1 VKATSGLFGSRP
13 EPLPMD
19 AISLIA
25 KQFGV
30 CGKLTALGSERDQI
44 VRIEVSTGS
53 GYVLKLSNPV
63 ESAAVADFEASV
75 LEHLERV
82 APGLPVPRLRR
93 AIDGSRALR
102 CRSSQGERSVR
113 LFTFLEGMPL
123 GEANLCVALRESIG
137 ATLADLDS
145 ALRSMPSLAAEREM
159 LWDFA
164 QASGLQHLTS
174 YVGDA
179 SLRNRVS
186 AALRGLEIAD
196 ISGQRGLRSQWLH
209 NDFNLSNVLVSHANA
224 HTVCGIIDFGDMVFG
239 PLICDLAVACAYV
252 MEASCPLTSISDV
265 VRGYHARIPLSEPE
279 LVLLPPLIA
288 ARLAMT
294 ITVGGW
300 RATLEPNNSDYIL
313 RNYPAA
319 VAKLQALQE
328 IPASEVAAFVARH
341 MTVIGDR
348 A

>member
-1 VKATSGLFGSRP
+1 VKATSELFGSRP

-19 AISLIA
+19 EIASLA

-30 CGKLTALGSERDQI
+30 CGKLSALGSERDQI

-53 GYVLKLSNPV
+53 GYVLKLSNPA
-63 ESAAVADFEASV
+63 ESVAAVDFEASV

-82 APGLPVPRLRR
+82 APELPVPRVRR

-102 CRSSQGERSVR
+102 CLSSQGERSAR
-113 LFTFLEGMPL
+113 LFTFLEGIPL
-123 GEANLCVALRESIG
+123 GKATPCAALRRSIG
-137 ATLADLDS
+137 SSLAALDS
-145 ALRSMPSLAAEREM
+145 ALRSMTTVADEREM

-179 SLRNRVS
+179 SLRRRVS
-186 AALRGLEIAD
+186 AALRGLELAN
-196 ISGQRGLRSQWLH
+196 ISARRDLGPQWLH
-209 NDFNLSNVLVSHANA
+209 NDFNLSNVLVSDANA

-239 PLICDLAVACAYV
+239 PLICDLAVACAYA
-252 MEASCPLTSISDV
+252 MQASCPLTSVSDV
-265 VRGYHARIPLSEPE
+265 VEGFHSRIPLSEPE
-279 LVLLPPLIA
+279 LALLPVLTA
-288 ARLAMT
+288 ARVAMT
-294 ITVGGW
+294 IVIGGW
-300 RATLEPNNSDYIL
+300 RATLEPKNSDYIL

-328 IPASEVAAFVARH
+328 IPAPDVSAFVSRRIA
-341 MTVIGDR
+341 VVGDS